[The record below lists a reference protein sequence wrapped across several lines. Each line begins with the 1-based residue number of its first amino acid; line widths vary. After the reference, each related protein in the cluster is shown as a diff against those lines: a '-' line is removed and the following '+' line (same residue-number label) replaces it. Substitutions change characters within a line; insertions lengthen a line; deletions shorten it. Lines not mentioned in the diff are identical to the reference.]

1 MNTPNNKR
9 KKESKK
15 KIEKIFVQL
24 LQEKELN
31 KISVTEICE
40 KANINRS
47 TFYTNY
53 LDVYDLAD
61 KVAEE
66 LEHEV
71 FLLYQDERMNKYNSN
86 NFLKL
91 FKHIKENQI
100 FYRTYFKLN
109 KDQNFIVREYDNN
122 LAKNFFNDRFI
133 DYHMEFF

>member
-47 TFYTNY
+47 TFYANY
-53 LDVYDLAD
+53 LGVYDLAD
-61 KVAEE
+61 KV
-66 LEHEV
+66 V
-71 FLLYQDERMNKYNSN
+71 YIN
-86 NFLKL
+86 
-91 FKHIKENQI
+91 
-100 FYRTYFKLN
+100 T
-109 KDQNFIVREYDNN
+109 
-122 LAKNFFNDRFI
+122 
-133 DYHMEFF
+133 

>member
-47 TFYTNY
+47 TFYANY
-53 LDVYDLAD
+53 HFSVLIITGL
-61 KVAEE
+61 
-66 LEHEV
+66 
-71 FLLYQDERMNKYNSN
+71 
-86 NFLKL
+86 
-91 FKHIKENQI
+91 
-100 FYRTYFKLN
+100 
-109 KDQNFIVREYDNN
+109 
-122 LAKNFFNDRFI
+122 
-133 DYHMEFF
+133 

>member
-15 KIEKIFVQL
+15 KIEKTFVQL

-47 TFYTNY
+47 IFYSNY

-71 FLLYQDERMNKYNSN
+71 FSRWKNE
-86 NFLKL
+86 
-91 FKHIKENQI
+91 QI
-100 FYRTYFKLN
+100 
-109 KDQNFIVREYDNN
+109 
-122 LAKNFFNDRFI
+122 
-133 DYHMEFF
+133 

>member
-1 MNTPNNKR
+1 M
-9 KKESKK
+9 
-15 KIEKIFVQL
+15 
-24 LQEKELN
+24 
-31 KISVTEICE
+31 
-40 KANINRS
+40 
-47 TFYTNY
+47 
-53 LDVYDLAD
+53 AD

-71 FLLYQDERMNKYNSN
+71 FLLYQDERMNKYNSHD
-86 NFLKL
+86 FLKL

-133 DYHMEFF
+133 DYHMEFFKAGLNAIIKKWLNN

>member
-47 TFYTNY
+47 TFYANY

-61 KVAEE
+61 KV
-66 LEHEV
+66 V
-71 FLLYQDERMNKYNSN
+71 YIN
-86 NFLKL
+86 
-91 FKHIKENQI
+91 
-100 FYRTYFKLN
+100 T
-109 KDQNFIVREYDNN
+109 
-122 LAKNFFNDRFI
+122 
-133 DYHMEFF
+133 

>member
-47 TFYTNY
+47 TFYANY

-71 FLLYQDERMNKYNSN
+71 FLLYQDERMNITLMT
-86 NFLKL
+86 F
-91 FKHIKENQI
+91 
-100 FYRTYFKLN
+100 
-109 KDQNFIVREYDNN
+109 
-122 LAKNFFNDRFI
+122 
-133 DYHMEFF
+133 

>member
-47 TFYTNY
+47 TFYANY

-71 FLLYQDERMNKYNSN
+71 FSLYQDERMNKYNSN

-91 FKHIKENQI
+91 FKHIRCVLVCKG
-100 FYRTYFKLN
+100 
-109 KDQNFIVREYDNN
+109 
-122 LAKNFFNDRFI
+122 
-133 DYHMEFF
+133 